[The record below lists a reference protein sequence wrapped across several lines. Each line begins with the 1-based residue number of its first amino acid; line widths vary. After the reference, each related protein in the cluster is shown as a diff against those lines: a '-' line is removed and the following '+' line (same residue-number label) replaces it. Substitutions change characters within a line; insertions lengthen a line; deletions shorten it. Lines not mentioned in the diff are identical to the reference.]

1 MALTLSTSGITN
13 SGTIQAAHVSQ
24 SIDAL
29 KGTHAYDLTPSGSI
43 NLTGSMNYR
52 YKTEAVVVASTDT
65 LPISISTKPS
75 GTTFIITNT
84 NNDSTSNQLR
94 FDVPAAASTVA
105 GTHFKFLIS
114 QIGADTAIGVAVNRP
129 ILFKGTAADLMP
141 RIIDG
146 SSGLYSTTNPDNGVL
161 IDASRYSSGDSFE
174 AICDGIY
181 WHITGQKRIAGGLS

>member
-13 SGTIQAAHVSQ
+13 SGTIEAAHVSQ

-52 YKTEAVVVASTDT
+52 YKTEAVVVSSEDT
-65 LPISISTKPS
+65 LPIAVSSEPA
-75 GTTFIITNT
+75 GTTFIVTNEGNST
-84 NNDSTSNQLR
+84 TSNQIR
-94 FDVPAAASTVA
+94 FDMPSAASSVA

-114 QIGADTAIGVAVNRP
+114 QIGADAGTGATVSRP
-129 ILFKGTAADLMP
+129 VHFKGAATDLMA

-146 SSGLYSTTNPDNGVL
+146 SSGLHSTTNPTNSVVIEAG
-161 IDASRYSSGDSFE
+161 RYASGDSFE

-181 WHITGQKRIAGGLS
+181 WHITGHKRVAGGIT